1 MIEWFEEY
9 AEEFFQTH
17 TELGDSLEVA
27 EALVLEVQQFETST
41 KVRWDDVNTGGW
53 VDSLIPR
60 PCRTTPTSPGNE
72 PGLIVPFIIC
82 ILPPTHP
89 HTHTHTH
96 THTPL
101 IPTANHRPH

>member
-41 KVRWDDVNTGGW
+41 KVRWDDVNTGA
-53 VDSLIPR
+53 
-60 PCRTTPTSPGNE
+60 
-72 PGLIVPFIIC
+72 GLIASFPGHAGL
-82 ILPPTHP
+82 LPRG
-89 HTHTHTH
+89 
-96 THTPL
+96 L
-101 IPTANHRPH
+101 GMSLG